1 MQALMNWIVNTPASY
16 FVTNWQ
22 WAWPI
27 CESLHFIG
35 LTLMAGTVGVFDLR
49 LLGLAKGIRPGA
61 MHGLLRFGL
70 VGFGISVLTGL
81 LFISGA
87 PDQYFY
93 NSAFHVKAVCLAL
106 MGINVV
112 LFYRLQF
119 NAVAR
124 MGPYDDAPMPARVMG
139 GVSLV
144 LLIAVMCAG
153 RLITFYRPPGII
165 Y

>member
-61 MHGLLRFGL
+61 MHGLLRLG
-70 VGFGISVLTGL
+70 VAGFGISVLTGL

-119 NAVAR
+119 SAVAE
-124 MGPYDDAPMPARVMG
+124 MGAYDDAPLPAKVMG
-139 GVSLV
+139 AVSLV

>member
-1 MQALMNWIVNTPASY
+1 MQALMEWIVSTPPSH
-16 FVTNWQ
+16 FVTTYR

-27 CESLHFIG
+27 SESLHFIG
-35 LTLMAGTVGVFDLR
+35 LALMAGTVGVFDLR

-61 MHGLLRFGL
+61 MHGLLRWGM
-70 VGFGISVLTGL
+70 VGFGISLLTGL

-93 NSAFHVKAVCLAL
+93 NSAFHVKAICLAL
-106 MGINVV
+106 TGLNLV

-119 NAVAR
+119 TAVAA
-124 MGPYDDAPMPARVMG
+124 MGPYDDAPLPARVMG
-139 GVSLV
+139 GISLA

-153 RLITFYRPPGII
+153 RLITFYRPPGIVF
-165 Y
+165 